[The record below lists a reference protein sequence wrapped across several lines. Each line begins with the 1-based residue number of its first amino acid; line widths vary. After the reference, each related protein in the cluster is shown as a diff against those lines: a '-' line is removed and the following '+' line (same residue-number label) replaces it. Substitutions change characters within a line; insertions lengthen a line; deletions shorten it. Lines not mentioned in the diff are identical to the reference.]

1 MRCFHVSFAG
11 LFDVEGSIEL
21 KDAGKA
27 GLVQVQGKISA
38 VLGTILICREDH
50 CIVSLELGTYN
61 EISFALVF
69 CLNDEL
75 SELMNTT
82 IGG

>member
-1 MRCFHVSFAG
+1 
-11 LFDVEGSIEL
+11 
-21 KDAGKA
+21 
-27 GLVQVQGKISA
+27 
-38 VLGTILICREDH
+38 REDH

-61 EISFALVF
+61 EMTSFALVF